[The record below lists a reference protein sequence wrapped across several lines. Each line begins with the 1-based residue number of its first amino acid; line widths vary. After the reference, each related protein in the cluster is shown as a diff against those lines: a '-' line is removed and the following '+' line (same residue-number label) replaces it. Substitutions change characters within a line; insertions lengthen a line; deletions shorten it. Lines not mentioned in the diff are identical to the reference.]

1 MILESKVVNI
11 LSYRKAEGS
20 EKAFRVNLIPQ
31 TMTINMVEDVTMP
44 VVTGSLDVADGQ
56 DFRTL
61 LPLTGNE
68 KLELHLFTLSQRE
81 IQYIEG
87 QTDTLAVYKVDKIRL
102 SGGTGRQ
109 QVYRVHFISR
119 EGY

>member
-1 MILESKVVNI
+1 M
-11 LSYRKAEGS
+11 
-20 EKAFRVNLIPQ
+20 
-31 TMTINMVEDVTMP
+31 
-44 VVTGSLDVADGQ
+44 VTGSLDVADGQ

-68 KLELHLFTLSQRE
+68 KLELHYHLHQVREE

-87 QTDTLAVYKVDKIRL
+87 QTDTLAAYKVDKIRI

-109 QVYRVHFISR
+109 QVYRGHFISR
-119 EGY
+119 EAS